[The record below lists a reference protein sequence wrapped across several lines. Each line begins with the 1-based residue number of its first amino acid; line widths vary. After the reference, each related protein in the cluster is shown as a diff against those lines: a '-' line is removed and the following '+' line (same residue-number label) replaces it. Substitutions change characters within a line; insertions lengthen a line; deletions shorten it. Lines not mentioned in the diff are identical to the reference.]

1 MGEHDLF
8 QKIGFIGLGLIG
20 GSIAKKIH
28 TLYPDVTIIATA
40 GHQET
45 ITEAYGEHLISNQNL
60 CEIKDFYDCD
70 YIFLCTPVKRNI
82 EYLRQLKGNIK
93 NGCIITDVGS
103 VKTDIHEEVT
113 ALAMEDCFIG
123 GHPMAGSEKTGLK
136 NANEYLL
143 ENAYYILTPTTK
155 TSPERLEEFRSLV
168 TQLGAVALVLDYH
181 LHDYAT
187 AAISHL
193 PHIIAYSLVNLVKKS
208 DDADETM
215 KTIAAGGFKDLTRIA
230 SSSPVMWQN
239 ICQSNSE
246 QIVRLI
252 DAYEE
257 MLEKTKHDI
266 LSSDA
271 DALLQDFQ
279 SAKDYRDSIAITNKG
294 PIKEIYELYLD
305 LLDEAGGIATVA
317 TILASN
323 HLSIKNIG
331 IIHNRE
337 FEDGVL
343 RLEMYDRISLDA
355 AVQLLRKHHYTIYE
369 RQITAHI
376 LYTQYQLKQDNN
388 FSTSSRSGITRSAPL
403 RVVIMDAAAFAKV
416 SISFR
421 SFSVRSVSPCSKI

>member
-1 MGEHDLF
+1 MFH
-8 QKIGFIGLGLIG
+8 KIGFIGLGLIG

-28 TLYPDVTIIATA
+28 ALYPEVTIIATA
-40 GHQET
+40 GHQDT
-45 ITEAYGEHLISNQNL
+45 IAKAYEQHLISNQTL
-60 CEIKDFYDCD
+60 CEIDDFYDCD
-70 YIFLCTPVKRNI
+70 YIFLCTPVRRNI
-82 EYLRQLKGNIK
+82 DYLRQLKGKIK
-93 NGCIITDVGS
+93 PGCIITDVGS
-103 VKTDIHEEVT
+103 VKTDIHKKVIALDMEE
-113 ALAMEDCFIG
+113 CFIG
-123 GHPMAGSEKTGLK
+123 GHPMAGSEKTGLD

-155 TSPERLEEFRSLV
+155 TDSGRLEEFRSLV

-193 PHIIAYSLVNLVKKS
+193 PHIIAYSLVNLVKQL
-208 DDADETM
+208 DDENETM

-266 LSSDA
+266 LVSDA
-271 DALLQDFQ
+271 DALLSDFQ

-294 PIKEIYELYLD
+294 PIREIYELYLD
-305 LLDEAGGIATVA
+305 LLDEAGEIATVA

-323 HLSIKNIG
+323 NLSIKNIG

-337 FEDGVL
+337 FEGGVL
-343 RLEMYDRISLDA
+343 RLEMYDRESFDS

-369 RQITAHI
+369 R
-376 LYTQYQLKQDNN
+376 
-388 FSTSSRSGITRSAPL
+388 
-403 RVVIMDAAAFAKV
+403 
-416 SISFR
+416 
-421 SFSVRSVSPCSKI
+421 